1 MQFNEKR
8 MLDRLM
14 EMIRIDSPSFEEKP
28 MTDYLEKYFKD
39 RGFEI
44 YRDNAGEKFGS
55 TGGNILVHIPGTME
69 GEAVCFNAHQDT
81 VEPGRGIEPVYEN
94 GVLTSKGDTILG
106 ADDKSG
112 IAMLMELLD
121 VLQENKIPHREM
133 YYLFTICEE
142 QGMHGAKNFDIS
154 KLPCRNL
161 YALDGTGMVGGIST
175 SSPSKYGIKATF
187 KGKAAHA
194 GIEPQN
200 GVNAVCMAAR
210 AISLVKFGRIDHETT
225 SNIGR
230 IEGGGMTNVVPDEA
244 FFTAE
249 VRSHSEEKLQHQLDL
264 IQAACKQAAEEF
276 GGQAEVE
283 LSHDYPSA
291 KPDPESFLYKLNLH
305 AIQAEGIEPRYLI
318 SGGGG
323 DANIFSGKGFHCG
336 GITTGMFDVHG
347 VNENLRMDVF
357 QTAFN
362 VVFRMMAEILA

>member
-1 MQFNEKR
+1 

-39 RGFEI
+39 RGFEV

-175 SSPSKYGIKATF
+175 SSPSKYGIKAVF

-225 SNIGR
+225 SNVGR
-230 IEGGGMTNVVPDEA
+230 VEGGGMTNV
-244 FFTAE
+244 
-249 VRSHSEEKLQHQLDL
+249 
-264 IQAACKQAAEEF
+264 
-276 GGQAEVE
+276 
-283 LSHDYPSA
+283 
-291 KPDPESFLYKLNLH
+291 
-305 AIQAEGIEPRYLI
+305 
-318 SGGGG
+318 
-323 DANIFSGKGFHCG
+323 
-336 GITTGMFDVHG
+336 
-347 VNENLRMDVF
+347 
-357 QTAFN
+357 
-362 VVFRMMAEILA
+362 EIGRAHV

>member
-39 RGFEI
+39 RGFEV

-133 YYLFTICEE
+133 YYLFTIC
-142 QGMHGAKNFDIS
+142 
-154 KLPCRNL
+154 
-161 YALDGTGMVGGIST
+161 
-175 SSPSKYGIKATF
+175 
-187 KGKAAHA
+187 
-194 GIEPQN
+194 
-200 GVNAVCMAAR
+200 
-210 AISLVKFGRIDHETT
+210 
-225 SNIGR
+225 
-230 IEGGGMTNVVPDEA
+230 
-244 FFTAE
+244 
-249 VRSHSEEKLQHQLDL
+249 
-264 IQAACKQAAEEF
+264 
-276 GGQAEVE
+276 
-283 LSHDYPSA
+283 
-291 KPDPESFLYKLNLH
+291 
-305 AIQAEGIEPRYLI
+305 
-318 SGGGG
+318 
-323 DANIFSGKGFHCG
+323 
-336 GITTGMFDVHG
+336 
-347 VNENLRMDVF
+347 
-357 QTAFN
+357 
-362 VVFRMMAEILA
+362 